1 MIIIIFFVILY
12 NRMRTILKNRWCIL
26 VKYNSVFDII
36 GPVMVG
42 PSSSHT
48 AGAARIGKAAR
59 NLFGKQ
65 PEWAKIH
72 LYESFAKTY
81 KGHGT
86 DFALAGGL
94 LGFETDN
101 PQMSKAL
108 LIAKEKGLE
117 IEFVE
122 DSAAVDHPNTV
133 RLIIGDDTDQLEL
146 IGISIGGG
154 KVEIAELNGFEL
166 RLSGNHP
173 AILIMHNDRYGAIA
187 SVTKILAKHE
197 VNIGHMEVNRKD
209 VGKEAL
215 MVIEVDQNV
224 DDTILNELEGAD
236 HINQIAKIVS

>member
-1 MIIIIFFVILY
+1 M
-12 NRMRTILKNRWCIL
+12 
-26 VKYNSVFDII
+26 KYNSVFDII
-36 GPVMVG
+36 GPVMIG

-65 PEWAKIH
+65 PSWAKIY

-94 LGFETDN
+94 LGFETDD
-101 PQMSKAL
+101 PRMSKAL
-108 LIAKEKGLE
+108 DIAKENHLE
-117 IEFVE
+117 IEFIE
-122 DSAAVDHPNTV
+122 DSSAVDHPNTA
-133 RLIIGDDTDQLEL
+133 RLLIGDKEESIEL

-154 KVEIAELNGFEL
+154 KVEITELNGFEL

-173 AILIMHNDRYGAIA
+173 AILIMHNDRFGAIA

-197 VNIGHMEVNRKD
+197 INIGHMEVNRKD

-224 DDTILNELEGAD
+224 EDGVLKELQSAD
-236 HINQIAKIVS
+236 HIIQISKLVS